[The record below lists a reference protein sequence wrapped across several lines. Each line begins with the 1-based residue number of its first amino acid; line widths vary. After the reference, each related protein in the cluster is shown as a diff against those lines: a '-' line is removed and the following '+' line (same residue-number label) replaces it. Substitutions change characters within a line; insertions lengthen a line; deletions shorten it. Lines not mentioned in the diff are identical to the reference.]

1 MFFLLFLLD
10 DRRIRIRSRIRISDK
25 WIRLRIREAQKNTW
39 ILRIRIR
46 NTALKALPQKG
57 QLNSLEVNSCTLR
70 TCRRS
75 AYIAE
80 LYTNFLQHLFQVF
93 WESGNMVLGRVAV
106 K

>member
-1 MFFLLFLLD
+1 MFFLLFCLM
-10 DRRIRIRSRIRISDK
+10 IEGSGKPKNI
-25 WIRLRIREAQKNTW
+25 WILRIW
-39 ILRIRIR
+39 IWIRIRIR

-70 TCRRS
+70 TCLRS

-80 LYTNFLQHLFQVF
+80 LYKIFEEKNLSHIL
-93 WESGNMVLGRVAV
+93 WESENMILDHLLQ